1 MGELVLTRR
10 VNETIVIN
18 GNIRVTIRG
27 INGHQVKVGI
37 DAPREVS
44 INRQEIQE
52 RIDAENGNTG
62 DNARHDQ
69 A

>member
-18 GNIRVTIRG
+18 GNIRVTIRH
-27 INGHQVKVGI
+27 ISGHQVKVGV

-52 RIDAENGNTG
+52 RIDAEKGNAKVSRDG
-62 DNARHDQ
+62 R
-69 A
+69 

>member
-18 GNIRVTIRG
+18 GNIRVTIRN
-27 INGHQVKVGI
+27 INGHQVKVGV

-44 INRQEIQE
+44 VNRQEIQE
-52 RIDAENGNTG
+52 RIDAENGN
-62 DNARHDQ
+62 A
-69 A
+69 AVEPPA